1 MKIRSF
7 AFVVKIFLILSVITN
22 ASGRMDYHSE
32 LKNKYN
38 TFIKE
43 IRKNNNFNETEKY
56 EAEMVTKS
64 IYSFS
69 EEILTDD
76 SSLYEPKLIN
86 WIDSERKFA
95 GNNPDTQ
102 YFSFFLDPKAD
113 YTISGS
119 MNNIVFLEITSYK
132 KENGI
137 NRISNSITVTDKK
150 DFSLKLSSDKKS
162 IPDLELGKDDYI
174 VIIRYYRNDY
184 TIDNEKPKVLCIKEP
199 KNKKTVDK
207 NFRGKMAVELME
219 SLYRSSE
226 FLTEQIKP
234 VVNKYDDDL
243 DINNPF
249 VSNLYPNK
257 TVAYEGAF
265 IDITDDSYL
274 SISGKIDKNQ
284 YFIFLF
290 YNQLWTT
297 PFSEDVKFFNSNN
310 LKTDKDGNYEIVVST
325 KPMNNVPNN
334 MVISKLKRGIFS
346 IRTFDHDF
354 ETPNIEIK
362 RMK

>member
-1 MKIRSF
+1 MRIKNYVSI
-7 AFVVKIFLILSVITN
+7 VILILTFSIVSN
-22 ASGRMDYHSE
+22 ANEKKDYHNE
-32 LKNKYN
+32 LQMKYD

-43 IRKNNNFNETEKY
+43 IKNNSNFNEAEKY
-56 EAEMVTKS
+56 EAEMATNS

-69 EEILTDD
+69 EEILEDD
-76 SSLYEPKLIN
+76 SSLYDPKLIN

-102 YFSFFLDPKAD
+102 YFSFFIDPDAE

-119 MNNIVFLEITSYK
+119 MDNVVFLEITSYK
-132 KENGI
+132 KENGV
-137 NRISNSITVTDKK
+137 NRISNAITVTDKK
-150 DFSLKLSSDKKS
+150 DFSFKLSSNKS
-162 IPDLELGKDDYI
+162 SNPDLKLGKDDYI
-174 VIIRYYRNDY
+174 VIIRYYRNNY
-184 TIDNEKPKVLCIKEP
+184 TIENDEPEVLCTKEP
-199 KNKKTVDK
+199 QNKKNVDTD
-207 NFRGKMAVELME
+207 FRSKMALEVME

-226 FLTEQIKP
+226 FLTKQIKP
-234 VVNKYDDDL
+234 VVNKYAEDL

-249 VSNLYPNK
+249 ASNLYPNN
-257 TVAYEGAF
+257 TVAYEGSF
-265 IDITDDSYL
+265 IDIPNDSYL
-274 SISGKIDKNQ
+274 SITGKIDKDQ

-297 PFSEDVKFFNSNN
+297 PFGEDVKFFNSNN

-325 KPMNNVPNN
+325 KPMNVPNN
-334 MVISKLKRGIFS
+334 MVINKLRRGIFS

-362 RMK
+362 KVN